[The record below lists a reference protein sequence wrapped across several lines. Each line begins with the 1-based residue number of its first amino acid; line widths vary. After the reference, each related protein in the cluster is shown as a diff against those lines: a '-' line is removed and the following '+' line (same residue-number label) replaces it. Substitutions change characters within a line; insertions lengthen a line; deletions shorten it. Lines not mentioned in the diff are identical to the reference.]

1 MTEQQRPLALVSGL
15 WLVVMAAV
23 LFTRPPLPV
32 DETRYLAVAWDMW
45 LEGHYLVPHLNGE
58 PYSHKPPL
66 LFWLINFGWWAFG
79 VNEWW
84 PRLIAPAAGLASL
97 FLTARLAAA
106 LWPGAGAARRFA
118 PPLLFG
124 GLYWALFTT
133 LTMFDMLLALFT
145 LLALL
150 GLVRAA
156 RQGGF
161 GGFALAGLAIGLGV
175 LAKGPAILVHVL
187 PAAVAAPWW
196 AGRLDGLTTPVRFGG
211 RWAIGVAAAVAI
223 GAVIGLAWAVPA
235 ASAGGA
241 EYRDAILWGQS
252 AGRMVDSFAHA
263 EPWWLYVVVLPALLL
278 PWTVWPPA
286 WRAVRRLGQHRSDG
300 GVRLCAVWFVAA
312 MLIFSAIS
320 GKQFHYLLPELPAL
334 ALLLARMLAAEADAP
349 LRPGDAIPPAL
360 LVALAGAAV
369 VALPV
374 AVSTVTAI
382 KAEAPWLDH
391 LAAGWGVALIAA
403 GAAIVAARR
412 LALAARLSML
422 AATAAVAVVA
432 AHLALKPVLAAF
444 YDLRPLA
451 GRLAEWEAQGIALA
465 NFGKYHGQYHFLGR
479 LKKPIAVVGVAASDE
494 RDFLA
499 AHPTGRIVAYHD
511 TLPERGGAKPVAVF
525 RFRSRVIAV
534 WDVATVI
541 ANPGIARR

>member
-1 MTEQQRPLALVSGL
+1 MTGQQRPLALVSGL
-15 WLVVMAAV
+15 WLIVMAAA
-23 LFTRPPLPV
+23 LFARPPLPV

-66 LFWLINFGWWAFG
+66 LFWLINLGWWAFG

-84 PRLIAPAAGLASL
+84 PRLIAPATGLASL
-97 FLTARLAAA
+97 FLAARLAAA
-106 LWPGAGAARRFA
+106 LWPSVGAARRFA

-156 RQGGF
+156 RRGGF

-196 AGRLDGLTTPVRFGG
+196 AGRLDGATTPVRLGG

-223 GAVIGLAWAVPA
+223 GAAIGLAWAVPA
-235 ASAGGA
+235 GSAGGP

-252 AGRMVDSFAHA
+252 AGRMLDSFAHA

-278 PWTVWPPA
+278 PWTVWPLA
-286 WRAVRRLGQHRSDG
+286 WRAARRLGAHWGDG

-312 MLIFSAIS
+312 LLIFSTIS

-334 ALLLARMLAAEADAP
+334 TLLLARLLAAEADAP
-349 LRPGDAIPPAL
+349 PRPGDAIPPAL
-360 LVALAGAAV
+360 LAALAGAAV
-369 VALPV
+369 VALPW
-374 AVSTVTAI
+374 VTAL

-391 LAAGWGVALIAA
+391 LAAGWGLALIAA
-403 GAAIVAARR
+403 GAALVAAGR
-412 LALAARLSML
+412 LNLAARLSML

-444 YDLRPLA
+444 YDLRPVA
-451 GRLAEWEAQGIALA
+451 GRLAEWEGQGIALA

-511 TLPERGGAKPVAVF
+511 TLPERGGAKPVEVF

-534 WDVATVI
+534 WDAATVI
-541 ANPGIARR
+541 ANPGITHR